1 VLYPLFFFFFF
12 SVIRGLFVVRSKKR
26 ERERDNCHR
35 LISLIEENLSLSLSC
50 GCVLFY
56 ARAFGKSAHRKKTQ
70 NVQHKPLSLSLLFLK
85 CTRRDDHNARRKK
98 RTKNEEVRSFLL
110 FFFEAEMRRSVV
122 SKITK
127 TLNTENRRVKTSS
140 NASDVRIK

>member
-35 LISLIEENLSLSLSC
+35 LISLIRRRKSLSLVVVFFFMRALLESPRTERKLRICNTNLSLSLS
-50 GCVLFY
+50 L
-56 ARAFGKSAHRKKTQ
+56 
-70 NVQHKPLSLSLLFLK
+70 LK

-98 RTKNEEVRSFLL
+98 RTKSEEVRVL
-110 FFFEAEMRRSVV
+110 FFSFF
-122 SKITK
+122 
-127 TLNTENRRVKTSS
+127 
-140 NASDVRIK
+140 